1 MSPKQRRVSTSTAT
15 AVEMKQVE
23 AAEGGP
29 RRRHG
34 DGENAM
40 RWRWRQRGEPR
51 LCAGKRAGRQADR
64 GEGVQKDKARGE
76 NVAGFKGCRLAWPRR
91 SHEV

>member
-1 MSPKQRRVSTSTAT
+1 MQCGGGGGR
-15 AVEMKQVE
+15 
-23 AAEGGP
+23 EGS
-29 RRRHG
+29 HG
-34 DGENAM
+34 CV
-40 RWRWRQRGEPR
+40 RGR
-51 LCAGKRAGRQADR
+51 GQAGRQADR